1 VSSGDF
7 APSTPISTPSAQQ
20 LSVDALRKQRS
31 RTNIALHLEQTKK
44 KAKAARNLIPH
55 SPTKKA
61 QEKLRVKRRNWSEN
75 MGVRMVAAACSE
87 QMKTHLQDLGQMPTR
102 HELDANK
109 GNQQTLNKDVFFE
122 ALTLRMNDPDF
133 LGELPFHD
141 DHLDGKDG
149 KPGIFP
155 HRGMWTVPQ
164 VRQNF
169 SKLEALHAKALQHYN
184 RSGNQNGGCFCGC
197 DLEGFYASSGYVADK
212 HSGAVWEGKVQSNTA
227 IHPPANVAVYAW
239 YATGLYDPLFAD
251 KGTKLLKADCRFS
264 GSVDGVRSAQPTAP
278 DEAAAQKGKDP
289 ARKTSDK
296 STTDLKKTQ
305 RLLKKKVKDKKM
317 EEDRHHRVKL
327 SKAATFLPMAHS
339 KKATVTEQLVAGL
352 QNALGVPA
360 VNATTKCSQELDNLQ
375 KHLSVLLKIHESGQK
390 LLRDATDDEDKG
402 WAQQQ
407 QRVSRVTF
415 SAQNESIAACTTT
428 LEQLLQ
434 QEDTVA
440 EKNHQKKRAVSGKG
454 KQRKDDSE
462 DEDGKQ
468 SKDDSEDE
476 DASPVK
482 RRKKSQ
488 DDSEHEDNVDSESG
502 SESVTVV
509 SDEEEE
515 EEEEGLW

>member
-1 VSSGDF
+1 
-7 APSTPISTPSAQQ
+7 
-20 LSVDALRKQRS
+20 
-31 RTNIALHLEQTKK
+31 
-44 KAKAARNLIPH
+44 
-55 SPTKKA
+55 
-61 QEKLRVKRRNWSEN
+61 
-75 MGVRMVAAACSE
+75 
-87 QMKTHLQDLGQMPTR
+87 
-102 HELDANK
+102 
-109 GNQQTLNKDVFFE
+109 
-122 ALTLRMNDPDF
+122 
-133 LGELPFHD
+133 
-141 DHLDGKDG
+141 
-149 KPGIFP
+149 
-155 HRGMWTVPQ
+155 
-164 VRQNF
+164 
-169 SKLEALHAKALQHYN
+169 
-184 RSGNQNGGCFCGC
+184 
-197 DLEGFYASSGYVADK
+197 
-212 HSGAVWEGKVQSNTA
+212 
-227 IHPPANVAVYAW
+227 
-239 YATGLYDPLFAD
+239 
-251 KGTKLLKADCRFS
+251 
-264 GSVDGVRSAQPTAP
+264 
-278 DEAAAQKGKDP
+278 
-289 ARKTSDK
+289 
-296 STTDLKKTQ
+296 LKKTQ

-360 VNATTKCSQELDNLQ
+360 VNATTKCRQELDNLQ

-390 LLRDATDDEDKG
+390 LLRDSTDDEDKG

-407 QRVSRVTF
+407 QRVSRVTI
-415 SAQNESIAACTTT
+415 SAQNESIASCTTG